1 MTAMKAESAR
11 PIEAAPS
18 LRLTVVGCAA
28 AWSTLPGRASSCYL
42 VEIGDDALVL
52 DMGQGSFS
60 LLAARRDPGS
70 LRAVLISHLHADHC
84 IDLIPLRHYLKY
96 AAPRGAARTSG
107 GTSARVKPQTVA
119 MAGPHQ
125 ERPHQE
131 HPPQEDPR
139 DARLELHGPVD
150 LPARFDDFAREAHL
164 LAPLAFHPL
173 VSGPLRLGPFD
184 ITVGRVTHA
193 ERSFAFRVAPARRA
207 GERRGPPGLVYS
219 GDCGDP
225 ADLVPLVR
233 PGDTLLAEAYWGAGP
248 GVPEAHHLDAAGAAR
263 AASEGGAARLVI
275 THLQDGFS
283 ASAARRA
290 ARAFFGGEILVAK
303 PGLVVE
309 VRPGS

>member
-1 MTAMKAESAR
+1 MAATKAESTR

-18 LRLTVVGCAA
+18 LRLTIVGCAA
-28 AWSTLPGRASSCYL
+28 AWSTRPGRASSCYL

-107 GTSARVKPQTVA
+107 GASGGAKPSTGA
-119 MAGPHQ
+119 IADPHHEQ
-125 ERPHQE
+125 PEE
-131 HPPQEDPR
+131 HPRQEDPHG
-139 DARLELHGPVD
+139 ARLELHGPVD
-150 LPARFDDFAREAHL
+150 LPARFDDFARETHL

-248 GVPEAHHLDAAGAAR
+248 WVPEAHHMDAAGAAR
-263 AASEGGAARLVI
+263 AASEGGAARLVL

-283 ASAARRA
+283 AAAARRA
-290 ARAFFGGEILVAK
+290 ARAVFVGEIVVAK

-309 VRPGS
+309 VRSGR